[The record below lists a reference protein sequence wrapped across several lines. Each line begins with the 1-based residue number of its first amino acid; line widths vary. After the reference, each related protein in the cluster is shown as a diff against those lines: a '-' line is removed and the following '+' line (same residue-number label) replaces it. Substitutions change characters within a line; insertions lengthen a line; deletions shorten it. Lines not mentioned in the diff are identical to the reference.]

1 MLQPTNSILFGK
13 RGMKMGELRTL
24 VGKRIQAFRRHL
36 DLTQD
41 QLAEKAGLS
50 LKHLGEIE
58 RGRGN
63 PTLTSL
69 ENLAAALN
77 VSIVQLF
84 GYESERLNPE
94 QVRDEIDLIV
104 DSASGEECEKIM
116 RVLRAMV
123 DR

>member
-1 MLQPTNSILFGK
+1 MS
-13 RGMKMGELRTL
+13 ELRTL
-24 VGKRIQAFRRHL
+24 VGKRIQSFRRQL

-41 QLAEKAGLS
+41 QLAERAGIS

-84 GYESERLNPE
+84 GYESERLSPE
-94 QVRDEIDLIV
+94 QIREEIDLIV
-104 DSASGEECEKIM
+104 ESASEEERGRIV
-116 RVLRAMV
+116 RVLKVMMR
-123 DR
+123 

>member
-1 MLQPTNSILFGK
+1 MLQPTNSILSGK
-13 RGMKMGELRTL
+13 RGMKMSELRNL

-104 DSASGEECEKIM
+104 DNASEEERLRIV
-116 RVLRAMV
+116 RVLKAMKG
-123 DR
+123 